1 MQKKKEKEKIKLRA
15 KVALIILGE
24 YHPAGEIFE
33 LPAEV
38 FEKLDD
44 IVKYVALE
52 EVSESENEE

>member
-1 MQKKKEKEKIKLRA
+1 MQRKKTCRVRA
-15 KVALIILGE
+15 KVAVIILGE

-38 FEKLDD
+38 YEKLDD
-44 IVKYVALE
+44 VVKNAALE

>member
-1 MQKKKEKEKIKLRA
+1 
-15 KVALIILGE
+15 VIILGE

-38 FEKLDD
+38 YEKLDD
-44 IVKYVALE
+44 VVKNAALE